1 MNEPLLRLAHLD
13 TGYGRGRRAVAASRD
28 LSATLHPGTLTLLL
42 GPNGAG
48 KSTLLRTLS
57 GLQPPLG
64 GEVLWQGHDVRHITP
79 RQLARTVGVV
89 LTARP
94 DTGSLTV
101 ADVVRLGRM
110 PYGSLLGGTTEADHE
125 AVSEAL
131 RLTHTQAF
139 AQRPLHSL
147 SDGERQRVLL
157 AKALAQQT
165 PAILL
170 DEATAFLDFPSK
182 IATLRLL
189 RHLAHT
195 AGRTLLLSTH
205 DVELALPFADHL
217 WLLGGGTLHHGTPQ
231 QLAADGSMARFFSAD
246 GVRFNA
252 HTLRFDY
259 LP

>member
-13 TGYGRGRRAVAASRD
+13 TGYGRGRRAVAVCRD
-28 LSATLHPGTLTLLL
+28 LCATLHPGTLTLLL
-42 GPNGAG
+42 GSNGAG
-48 KSTLLRTLS
+48 KSTLLRTLC

-64 GEVLWQGHDVRHITP
+64 GEVLWQGRDVRHITP

-94 DTGSLTV
+94 DTGSLTA

-110 PYGSLLGGTTEADHE
+110 PYSSLLGATTAADHE

-131 RLTHTQAF
+131 RLTRTEAF
-139 AQRPLHSL
+139 AHRQLQSL

-182 IATLRLL
+182 VATLRLL

-195 AGRTLLLSTH
+195 AGRALLLSTH

-217 WLLGGGTLHHGTPQ
+217 WLLGGGTLLHGTPQ
-231 QLAADGSMARFFSAD
+231 QLAADGSMARFFSAE
-246 GVRFNA
+246 GVRFDA
-252 HTLRFDY
+252 STLRFNY